1 MKTKICTGICR
12 LEKPLSEFS
21 KSKKGK
27 FGVESCCKSCRK
39 VYTDINKIQFSLKDK
54 VKYQK
59 NKQKI
64 KLRSKTNYENNK
76 NNLDFKQKRKD
87 YRDQN
92 KEKRIQ
98 YDKKRYEEKKV
109 KIKEQVK
116 KYRLNNKENINNYF
130 INRRNNDINFK
141 ITSNLRIRLW
151 KVLKGINKSKSTL
164 ELLGCS
170 IKQLKEYLESQFKEG
185 MFWDNYGLWHIDH
198 KIPCASFDLSNP
210 SEQRKCFNFKN
221 LQPLWAI
228 DNLRKGSKI

>member
-1 MKTKICTGICR
+1 MKTKICTGECR
-12 LEKPLSEFS
+12 LEKPISEFN

-27 FGVESCCKSCRK
+27 FGVESCCKSCKK
-39 VYTDINKIQFSLKDK
+39 VYRDINKIRFSLKDK

-98 YDKKRYEEKKV
+98 YDKQRYEENKV
-109 KIKEQVK
+109 KIKERVK
-116 KYRLNNKENINNYF
+116 KYRLNNKESINNYF
-130 INRRNNDINFK
+130 VNRRNSDINFK

-151 KVLKGINKSKSTL
+151 KVLKGINKSKRTL

-170 IKQLKEYLESQFKEG
+170 IEFLKIHLEKQFTKG
-185 MFWDNYGLWHIDH
+185 MNWNNYGLWHIDH
-198 KIPCASFDLSNP
+198 KLPCISFDLSD
-210 SEQRKCFNFKN
+210 SGQQKECFNYIN

-228 DNLRKGSKI
+228 DNLIKGSKI